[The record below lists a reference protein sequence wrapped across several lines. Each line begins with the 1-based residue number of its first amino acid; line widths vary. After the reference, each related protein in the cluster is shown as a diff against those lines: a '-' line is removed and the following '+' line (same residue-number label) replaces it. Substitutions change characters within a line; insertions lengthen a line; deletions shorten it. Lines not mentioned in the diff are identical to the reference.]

1 MNYICVQEGS
11 YTFYFN
17 KTNIAG
23 ISIDSNKPCELT
35 ILMTGDTAS
44 TTFTFPNQ
52 EKRDKVMRDI
62 LSNERQDNVTAKNE
76 GCDY

>member
-35 ILMTGDTAS
+35 ILMIGDTAS
-44 TTFTFPNQ
+44 TLFTFSSQ
-52 EKRDKVMRDI
+52 EERDKTMRDI
-62 LSNERQDNVTAKNE
+62 LSNERQTIVTADE

>member
-23 ISIDSNKPCELT
+23 ISIDSNKPYELT
-35 ILMTGDTAS
+35 ILMIGDTAS
-44 TTFTFPNQ
+44 TLFTFPNQ
-52 EKRDKVMRDI
+52 EERDKTMRDI
-62 LSNERQDNVTAKNE
+62 LSNERQDSVTAESEDEK
-76 GCDY
+76 

>member
-1 MNYICVQEGS
+1 MNYICIQEGS

-17 KTNIAG
+17 KANIAG

-35 ILMTGDTAS
+35 ILMIGDTAS
-44 TTFTFPNQ
+44 TLFTFPNQ
-52 EKRDKVMRDI
+52 EERDKTMRDI
-62 LSNERQDNVTAKNE
+62 LSNERQTIVTADK